1 MKLYY
6 FNPNNW
12 GAQYFVMAEN
22 KIEAHEYLLQ
32 YFEKLIDDPEEKTY
46 RHIHKAELKIW
57 KKVNPEDSNT
67 FPNDYKLDEF
77 EKGQIIVSENS

>member
-12 GAQYFVMAEN
+12 GTQYFVMAEN

-32 YFEKLIDDPEEKTY
+32 YFERLIDDPKEKN
-46 RHIHKAELKIW
+46 HKHLNKAVLKRW
-57 KKVNPEDSNT
+57 QKVNPENPNT
-67 FPNDYKLDEF
+67 FPDDYKLDEF
-77 EKGQIIVSENS
+77 KKGQIIESEIA

>member
-12 GAQYFVMAEN
+12 GDQYFVMAEN

-32 YFEKLIDDPEEKTY
+32 HFEKLIDDPNEKY
-46 RHIHKAELKIW
+46 AKKSNREALKQW
-57 KKVNPEDSNT
+57 KKVNPENPDT
-67 FPNDYKLDEF
+67 FPTGYTLDEF
-77 EKGQIIVSENS
+77 EKGQIIESEIA